1 VGGYEFAVAAVAV
14 GEGAGVGSIVDWP
27 VGVVVPA
34 AVAAAVVT
42 GVGVGVGI
50 EAVAVDVGATLGL
63 GGSAAVDGVASP
75 GPANSAT
82 SNSAFPAR
90 LPKLLRWESWVRFIF
105 CSARMVR
112 FASAAYMCLR

>member
-1 VGGYEFAVAAVAV
+1 VGGYEFGVAAVAV
-14 GEGAGVGSIVDWP
+14 GDGAGVGGIVDWP
-27 VGVVVPA
+27 VGVVVP
-34 AVAAAVVT
+34 AAVVT

-63 GGSAAVDGVASP
+63 GGSAAADGVASP

-82 SNSAFPAR
+82 SNSAFPVR
-90 LPKLLRWESWVRFIF
+90 LPKLLRGERWVRFIF